1 MVSNQARSNLTP
13 ARLRGIGPKL
23 VVLLGALISMSVPTQ
38 AESPSKIDA
47 GTALLVIDVQE
58 FYFAGGAVPLD
69 KPEAAS
75 RNVGKLLE
83 KFRAENRMVVHIGH
97 NVSKEEAFHA
107 DVMPDDGE
115 KIFIKDEV
123 SAFNGTDLL
132 EYLRD
137 NKVERLVI
145 CGMQTHMCVE
155 AAVRAAYDLGF
166 ECILVG
172 DACATRTLKFEDKT
186 VEASEVHYSTLSSL
200 NRTYA
205 TVVDTDT
212 FLKTY

>member
-1 MVSNQARSNLTP
+1 MTLT
-13 ARLRGIGPKL
+13 RLHEIGPRLILLLIAL
-23 VVLLGALISMSVPTQ
+23 VSLSVPTH

-58 FYFAGGAVPLD
+58 FYFVGGAVPLD
-69 KPEAAS
+69 EPEAAS

-107 DVMPDDGE
+107 DVMPEDGE
-115 KIFIKDEV
+115 KVFIKDEV

-132 EYLRD
+132 EYFRD
-137 NKVERLVI
+137 NKIERLVI

-172 DACATRTLKFEDKT
+172 DACATRTLKFEDKSI
-186 VEASEVHYSTLSSL
+186 EASEVHYSTLSSL

-205 TVVDTDT
+205 TVVDTET

>member
-1 MVSNQARSNLTP
+1 MVSNHPRSNLTP
-13 ARLRGIGPKL
+13 ARLREIGPKL
-23 VVLLGALISMSVPTQ
+23 VVLLVALISMSVPTH
-38 AESPSKIDA
+38 AESPRKIDA

-69 KPEAAS
+69 EPEAAS

-107 DVMPDDGE
+107 DVMPKDGE

-132 EYLRD
+132 EYFRD
-137 NKVERLVI
+137 NKIERVVI

-155 AAVRAAYDLGF
+155 AAVRAAHDLGF

-172 DACATRTLKFEDKT
+172 DACATRTLEFEDKSI
-186 VEASEVHYSTLSSL
+186 EASEVHYSTLSSL

-205 TVVDTDT
+205 TVVDTDK